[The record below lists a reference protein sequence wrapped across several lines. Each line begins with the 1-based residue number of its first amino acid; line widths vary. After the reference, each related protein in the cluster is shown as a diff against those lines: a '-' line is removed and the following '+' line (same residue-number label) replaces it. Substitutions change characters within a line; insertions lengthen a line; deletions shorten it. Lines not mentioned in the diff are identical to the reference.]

1 MVCLIYFH
9 FYMLV
14 NVLLYRS
21 SLKTVENLEVV
32 KALPADR
39 LLLETGQTGDVCLC
53 LCMASSAYFPIFPI
67 TMVTVLLTIV
77 M

>member
-39 LLLETGQTGDVCLC
+39 LLLETGQTGDVCVCVYVWPPQLTF
-53 LCMASSAYFPIFPI
+53 LYSPLPW
-67 TMVTVLLTIV
+67 LLYY
-77 M
+77 